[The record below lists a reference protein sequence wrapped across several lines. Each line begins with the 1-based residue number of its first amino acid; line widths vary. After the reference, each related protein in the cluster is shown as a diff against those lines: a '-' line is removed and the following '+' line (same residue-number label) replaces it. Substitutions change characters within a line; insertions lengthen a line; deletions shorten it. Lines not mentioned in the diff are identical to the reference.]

1 MRFTAKS
8 YLSGGSKLCCKN
20 VDRTKYGKPIR
31 RSIFSDR
38 KFLQEK
44 LQKPG
49 QPYKTGEQQQ
59 TGRLWQA
66 GEKNKLRRSY
76 WSFASGKGVLC
87 GSREEVVDQRRT
99 RNSLCITQGELEKKK
114 QLTCNLKKRSYKYV
128 HYLVRN
134 RIVFSA

>member
-31 RSIFSDR
+31 RSILGDR
-38 KFLQEK
+38 KFLQEQ

-76 WSFASGKGVLC
+76 WSLDREKGC
-87 GSREEVVDQRRT
+87 CAEVV
-99 RNSLCITQGELEKKK
+99 
-114 QLTCNLKKRSYKYV
+114 KRWWIKEGRGTLFV
-128 HYLVRN
+128 LRKAN
-134 RIVFSA
+134 